1 MTTITTATA
10 TTTATT
16 TTETIT
22 TIFDNRDYDKKIKLV
37 TTGLQGYHI
46 PLLKKQS
53 NQNAMTIIDY
63 LLALNTEV
71 NPSLVYKAN
80 QVLIWVA
87 TE

>member
-10 TTTATT
+10 TATT
-16 TTETIT
+16 TGTTT

-46 PLLKKQS
+46 SLLKKQS

-71 NPSLVYKAN
+71 KPSLVYKAN
-80 QVLIWVA
+80 QVLIWIA

>member
-10 TTTATT
+10 TAT

-46 PLLKKQS
+46 SLLKKRS
-53 NQNAMTIIDY
+53 NQNAITIIDY